1 MPEEIIIL
9 SDDDSVDEP
18 TVKKRKIEESN
29 GPSEYIHTKYL
40 HFCKWLEL
48 TVTLN
53 IFLASKPSEI
63 DSENSEDLFKEPVNF
78 QSNGTSI
85 SNTNGTGTPLLKK
98 TARKKPSSFT
108 PRFDVPEVID
118 LDDDEPNKAP
128 ENQHPEFGNVKQ
140 ATDQFLK
147 GIFYFTVQCE
157 KM

>member
-1 MPEEIIIL
+1 M
-9 SDDDSVDEP
+9 
-18 TVKKRKIEESN
+18 
-29 GPSEYIHTKYL
+29 
-40 HFCKWLEL
+40 
-48 TVTLN
+48 
-53 IFLASKPSEI
+53 
-63 DSENSEDLFKEPVNF
+63 FKEPVNF

-147 GIFYFTVQCE
+147 GIFTSQCSVRKCKFTFTKKIFRQINYLLISLVKPLLSRSFC
-157 KM
+157 